1 MSLRRLNREP
11 RPQSQKGTPFRHVIT
26 IMINGEERELHVT
39 KGWRKR
45 IA

>member
-1 MSLRRLNREP
+1 V
-11 RPQSQKGTPFRHVIT
+11 QKGTPFRHVIT
-26 IMINGEERELHVT
+26 LTVDGEERELHVT